1 MIIECLR
8 MYKQR
13 RIKRRK
19 ERDPME
25 YYAHQMDDK
34 KQYLKDHLEQTAA
47 LAEAFS
53 VDYMKAIAWAAGKYH
68 DLGKYGLTFQKE
80 ILENDRSVKYEHS
93 SPGAIELGKA
103 VFTEE

>member
-1 MIIECLR
+1 